1 MARRDSVW
9 FSVQKS
15 AMIAP
20 WLLAE
25 AIFRLIYGFR
35 VEGIEYLPVRGP
47 FILGINEYSLIG
59 ILISGWISLR
69 LVLSSNELS
78 ENSTVSYMQEELWAA
93 RYFRTVVN
101 LASKH
106 YGKLA
111 PLSPHTAG
119 NLALGL
125 LDGFRGS
132 NLGTRNS

>member
-1 MARRDSVW
+1 MACRDSVW

-35 VEGIEYLPVRGP
+35 VEGIEYLPARGP
-47 FILGINEYSLIG
+47 FILGINQYSLIAM
-59 ILISGWISLR
+59 LISGWMSLR

-101 LASKH
+101 MASEH

-119 NLALGL
+119 TSPWACWTGFGSCSKGAL
-125 LDGFRGS
+125 
-132 NLGTRNS
+132 